1 MKLKSNFKRILS
13 GVMSLAMAATL
24 VPSIPVLAEDFTTQN
39 YVYDNYAVS
48 YNVTNSW
55 GDTEV
60 VSVTLSNTG
69 DSTIEN
75 WMLYFDPNGSTSS
88 IWDAQW
94 AETSTG
100 VSYVKNAGYNARI
113 EPNSSITFSY
123 TVDNCEAVPEAF
135 KLCQGRINKESGYDV
150 QLVVNETWGDNFNG
164 AIVITNNTDSPIE
177 AWELTFDTN
186 FTITEITNSWAAT
199 VTELEPYSY
208 RLKGTYTGTVYAN
221 SSVTL
226 GFTGVKNGDPEIS
239 NTSLTEVVANESL
252 IDFIKNYPD
261 GVSIYA
267 YGDYNNEANAIDI
280 EWYTDYEAEV
290 FDVWQSDDNESYT
303 LVSEVSDADSYQYV
317 ITEDFQTKYFKV
329 SIPNDFGETIESVPF
344 VVTKTE
350 DEYSVDFL
358 DSDGDGL
365 PDIYENMIGTDLN
378 NPDTDGDGLT
388 DYQEVYI
395 TGTDPTKYDSVTDGV
410 SDADADPDEDGLTN
424 AQEIEL
430 GTDPQNDDTDGDGLK
445 GGEEVNDYHTDPLN
459 PDTDRD
465 GLPDGDEPHIGLDPS
480 DPETFEV
487 PDADFV
493 FEQSIPAESKAL
505 EDINTEDNAYEL
517 TVEFKSSGYAVNSA
531 EIKQSP
537 YSNAIKNDAVLGKSV
552 EISYESTC
560 KVDECVLYYKIKDN
574 YTNNI
579 SDKYTAYTEELDGI
593 KRLQAF
599 RFDEDLH
606 MLLPVETTYDL
617 ENNTVICEASEL
629 GTYCLMDIEMWLD
642 SLGFEVEEPEIAVMA
657 LAETVTEEFIESSM
671 IKANY
676 NGHTYGICS
685 VSGYDWDS
693 AEDICEALGGHL
705 VTINDSD
712 EQCFIE
718 EKLLSKGTKN
728 SYWIGG
734 QYTSSGWR
742 WLTGEDF
749 SAYTKWT
756 PTQPDNYLGQ
766 EDKLMMYRN
775 TNPLCT
781 SGTFGYWNDLNNDG
795 TCNGEAFFGLN
806 NFGFIYEKDSYKPK
820 TYYIVIGNNF
830 KKLTLV
836 SPLKRG
842 AWTNSDT
849 DSLTDWQEFDSRNSM
864 LAWDSDNEPVLPTLK
879 TVLKLKGD
887 VKISNELTREL
898 NGLDDYLDVVRVAP
912 FLSDPTVEDTD
923 GDNLLDNFD
932 PKPKSVNNNGAV
944 MKELSIERIYN
955 AYMLHLEDN
964 VSEVYDIYTATGKDS
979 EMSWEE
985 FIEFYSGVV
994 DFNFSLKNAS
1004 ETELKI
1010 TTLQRCLEYLGF
1022 LDMGGSAYGAM
1033 GGATQSAIQNFQ
1045 LNYGL
1050 NISEQVEF
1058 YGKWFIEIDDI
1069 TYLTI
1074 ANVAANHGFYV
1085 GDKPVEAHTEYKMLC
1100 NLTAEGYGKTFFD
1113 YIPSVVPILNIE
1125 QINNDISIY
1134 SDING
1139 KFDTVYYLDYTEPL
1153 KNIITDMTNAAE
1165 SFIYY
1170 PSFNGYVQ
1178 FYTNVNHGGIWDVKV
1193 RESWNNTIS
1202 TIHYFSQGFKFV
1214 YNDIIMNSENLGNY
1228 LYGCTGH
1235 ATGFTLNIL
1244 YKRSGYAASTGN
1256 TIDNQDD
1263 LDFIKRGYDY
1273 YDEIC

>member
-465 GLPDGDEPHIGLDPS
+465 GLPDGDEPHIGLDPLK
-480 DPETFEV
+480 
-487 PDADFV
+487 PDTDDNGV
-493 FEQSIPAESKAL
+493 LDCDEYFEQTVDQSRFDSDL
-505 EDINTEDNAYEL
+505 FEDNLAVPSLL
-517 TVEFKSSGYAVNSA
+517 TVSAKGNVNS
-531 EIKQSP
+531 
-537 YSNAIKNDAVLGKSV
+537 
-552 EISYESTC
+552 C
-560 KVDECVLYYKIKDN
+560 
-574 YTNNI
+574 
-579 SDKYTAYTEELDGI
+579 
-593 KRLQAF
+593 
-599 RFDEDLH
+599 
-606 MLLPVETTYDL
+606 LL
-617 ENNTVICEASEL
+617 
-629 GTYCLMDIEMWLD
+629 
-642 SLGFEVEEPEIAVMA
+642 
-657 LAETVTEEFIESSM
+657 
-671 IKANY
+671 
-676 NGHTYGICS
+676 
-685 VSGYDWDS
+685 
-693 AEDICEALGGHL
+693 
-705 VTINDSD
+705 
-712 EQCFIE
+712 
-718 EKLLSKGTKN
+718 
-728 SYWIGG
+728 
-734 QYTSSGWR
+734 YTS
-742 WLTGEDF
+742 D
-749 SAYTKWT
+749 AA
-756 PTQPDNYLGQ
+756 D
-766 EDKLMMYRN
+766 
-775 TNPLCT
+775 
-781 SGTFGYWNDLNNDG
+781 
-795 TCNGEAFFGLN
+795 
-806 NFGFIYEKDSYKPK
+806 
-820 TYYIVIGNNF
+820 
-830 KKLTLV
+830 
-836 SPLKRG
+836 
-842 AWTNSDT
+842 
-849 DSLTDWQEFDSRNSM
+849 
-864 LAWDSDNEPVLPTLK
+864 
-879 TVLKLKGD
+879 
-887 VKISNELTREL
+887 EL
-898 NGLDDYLDVVRVAP
+898 
-912 FLSDPTVEDTD
+912 
-923 GDNLLDNFD
+923 
-932 PKPKSVNNNGAV
+932 
-944 MKELSIERIYN
+944 
-955 AYMLHLEDN
+955 
-964 VSEVYDIYTATGKDS
+964 
-979 EMSWEE
+979 
-985 FIEFYSGVV
+985 
-994 DFNFSLKNAS
+994 
-1004 ETELKI
+1004 
-1010 TTLQRCLEYLGF
+1010 
-1022 LDMGGSAYGAM
+1022 
-1033 GGATQSAIQNFQ
+1033 
-1045 LNYGL
+1045 
-1050 NISEQVEF
+1050 
-1058 YGKWFIEIDDI
+1058 
-1069 TYLTI
+1069 
-1074 ANVAANHGFYV
+1074 
-1085 GDKPVEAHTEYKMLC
+1085 
-1100 NLTAEGYGKTFFD
+1100 
-1113 YIPSVVPILNIE
+1113 
-1125 QINNDISIY
+1125 
-1134 SDING
+1134 
-1139 KFDTVYYLDYTEPL
+1139 
-1153 KNIITDMTNAAE
+1153 
-1165 SFIYY
+1165 
-1170 PSFNGYVQ
+1170 
-1178 FYTNVNHGGIWDVKV
+1178 
-1193 RESWNNTIS
+1193 
-1202 TIHYFSQGFKFV
+1202 
-1214 YNDIIMNSENLGNY
+1214 
-1228 LYGCTGH
+1228 
-1235 ATGFTLNIL
+1235 
-1244 YKRSGYAASTGN
+1244 
-1256 TIDNQDD
+1256 
-1263 LDFIKRGYDY
+1263 
-1273 YDEIC
+1273 

>member
-239 NTSLTEVVANESL
+239 NTSLTGVVANESL

-465 GLPDGDEPHIGLDPS
+465 GLPDGDEPHIGLDP
-480 DPETFEV
+480 
-487 PDADFV
+487 
-493 FEQSIPAESKAL
+493 
-505 EDINTEDNAYEL
+505 
-517 TVEFKSSGYAVNSA
+517 
-531 EIKQSP
+531 
-537 YSNAIKNDAVLGKSV
+537 
-552 EISYESTC
+552 
-560 KVDECVLYYKIKDN
+560 
-574 YTNNI
+574 
-579 SDKYTAYTEELDGI
+579 
-593 KRLQAF
+593 
-599 RFDEDLH
+599 
-606 MLLPVETTYDL
+606 
-617 ENNTVICEASEL
+617 
-629 GTYCLMDIEMWLD
+629 
-642 SLGFEVEEPEIAVMA
+642 
-657 LAETVTEEFIESSM
+657 
-671 IKANY
+671 
-676 NGHTYGICS
+676 
-685 VSGYDWDS
+685 
-693 AEDICEALGGHL
+693 
-705 VTINDSD
+705 
-712 EQCFIE
+712 
-718 EKLLSKGTKN
+718 
-728 SYWIGG
+728 
-734 QYTSSGWR
+734 
-742 WLTGEDF
+742 
-749 SAYTKWT
+749 
-756 PTQPDNYLGQ
+756 
-766 EDKLMMYRN
+766 
-775 TNPLCT
+775 
-781 SGTFGYWNDLNNDG
+781 
-795 TCNGEAFFGLN
+795 
-806 NFGFIYEKDSYKPK
+806 
-820 TYYIVIGNNF
+820 
-830 KKLTLV
+830 
-836 SPLKRG
+836 
-842 AWTNSDT
+842 
-849 DSLTDWQEFDSRNSM
+849 
-864 LAWDSDNEPVLPTLK
+864 
-879 TVLKLKGD
+879 
-887 VKISNELTREL
+887 
-898 NGLDDYLDVVRVAP
+898 
-912 FLSDPTVEDTD
+912 
-923 GDNLLDNFD
+923 
-932 PKPKSVNNNGAV
+932 
-944 MKELSIERIYN
+944 
-955 AYMLHLEDN
+955 
-964 VSEVYDIYTATGKDS
+964 
-979 EMSWEE
+979 
-985 FIEFYSGVV
+985 
-994 DFNFSLKNAS
+994 
-1004 ETELKI
+1004 
-1010 TTLQRCLEYLGF
+1010 
-1022 LDMGGSAYGAM
+1022 
-1033 GGATQSAIQNFQ
+1033 
-1045 LNYGL
+1045 
-1050 NISEQVEF
+1050 
-1058 YGKWFIEIDDI
+1058 
-1069 TYLTI
+1069 
-1074 ANVAANHGFYV
+1074 
-1085 GDKPVEAHTEYKMLC
+1085 
-1100 NLTAEGYGKTFFD
+1100 
-1113 YIPSVVPILNIE
+1113 
-1125 QINNDISIY
+1125 
-1134 SDING
+1134 
-1139 KFDTVYYLDYTEPL
+1139 
-1153 KNIITDMTNAAE
+1153 
-1165 SFIYY
+1165 
-1170 PSFNGYVQ
+1170 
-1178 FYTNVNHGGIWDVKV
+1178 
-1193 RESWNNTIS
+1193 
-1202 TIHYFSQGFKFV
+1202 
-1214 YNDIIMNSENLGNY
+1214 
-1228 LYGCTGH
+1228 
-1235 ATGFTLNIL
+1235 
-1244 YKRSGYAASTGN
+1244 
-1256 TIDNQDD
+1256 
-1263 LDFIKRGYDY
+1263 
-1273 YDEIC
+1273 

>member
-537 YSNAIKNDAVLGKSV
+537 SSNAIKYDAVLGK
-552 EISYESTC
+552 
-560 KVDECVLYYKIKDN
+560 
-574 YTNNI
+574 
-579 SDKYTAYTEELDGI
+579 
-593 KRLQAF
+593 R
-599 RFDEDLH
+599 
-606 MLLPVETTYDL
+606 
-617 ENNTVICEASEL
+617 
-629 GTYCLMDIEMWLD
+629 
-642 SLGFEVEEPEIAVMA
+642 
-657 LAETVTEEFIESSM
+657 
-671 IKANY
+671 
-676 NGHTYGICS
+676 
-685 VSGYDWDS
+685 
-693 AEDICEALGGHL
+693 
-705 VTINDSD
+705 
-712 EQCFIE
+712 
-718 EKLLSKGTKN
+718 
-728 SYWIGG
+728 
-734 QYTSSGWR
+734 
-742 WLTGEDF
+742 
-749 SAYTKWT
+749 
-756 PTQPDNYLGQ
+756 
-766 EDKLMMYRN
+766 
-775 TNPLCT
+775 
-781 SGTFGYWNDLNNDG
+781 
-795 TCNGEAFFGLN
+795 
-806 NFGFIYEKDSYKPK
+806 
-820 TYYIVIGNNF
+820 
-830 KKLTLV
+830 
-836 SPLKRG
+836 
-842 AWTNSDT
+842 
-849 DSLTDWQEFDSRNSM
+849 
-864 LAWDSDNEPVLPTLK
+864 
-879 TVLKLKGD
+879 
-887 VKISNELTREL
+887 
-898 NGLDDYLDVVRVAP
+898 
-912 FLSDPTVEDTD
+912 
-923 GDNLLDNFD
+923 
-932 PKPKSVNNNGAV
+932 
-944 MKELSIERIYN
+944 
-955 AYMLHLEDN
+955 
-964 VSEVYDIYTATGKDS
+964 
-979 EMSWEE
+979 
-985 FIEFYSGVV
+985 
-994 DFNFSLKNAS
+994 
-1004 ETELKI
+1004 
-1010 TTLQRCLEYLGF
+1010 
-1022 LDMGGSAYGAM
+1022 
-1033 GGATQSAIQNFQ
+1033 
-1045 LNYGL
+1045 
-1050 NISEQVEF
+1050 
-1058 YGKWFIEIDDI
+1058 
-1069 TYLTI
+1069 
-1074 ANVAANHGFYV
+1074 
-1085 GDKPVEAHTEYKMLC
+1085 
-1100 NLTAEGYGKTFFD
+1100 
-1113 YIPSVVPILNIE
+1113 
-1125 QINNDISIY
+1125 
-1134 SDING
+1134 
-1139 KFDTVYYLDYTEPL
+1139 
-1153 KNIITDMTNAAE
+1153 
-1165 SFIYY
+1165 
-1170 PSFNGYVQ
+1170 
-1178 FYTNVNHGGIWDVKV
+1178 
-1193 RESWNNTIS
+1193 
-1202 TIHYFSQGFKFV
+1202 
-1214 YNDIIMNSENLGNY
+1214 
-1228 LYGCTGH
+1228 
-1235 ATGFTLNIL
+1235 
-1244 YKRSGYAASTGN
+1244 
-1256 TIDNQDD
+1256 
-1263 LDFIKRGYDY
+1263 
-1273 YDEIC
+1273 

>member
-290 FDVWQSDDNESYT
+290 FDVWQSDDNGSYT

-388 DYQEVYI
+388 DYQEVYV

-459 PDTDRD
+459 PDTDKD
-465 GLPDGDEPHIGLDPS
+465 GVNDGDEIVLGLDPLK
-480 DPETFEV
+480 
-487 PDADFV
+487 PDTDDNGV
-493 FEQSIPAESKAL
+493 LDCDEYFEQTVDQSRFDSDL
-505 EDINTEDNAYEL
+505 FEDNLAVPSLLTVSAKGNVNSNIDISEYTGHLKGEERVYVGKVIEITKSEINSGNLSYTLSEDYTVKNYEL
-517 TVEFKSSGYAVNSA
+517 AGELTNGLLICY
-531 EIKQSP
+531 
-537 YSNAIKNDAVLGKSV
+537 NDGENTTPLA
-552 EISYESTC
+552 
-560 KVDECVLYYKIKDN
+560 
-574 YTNNI
+574 
-579 SDKYTAYTEELDGI
+579 
-593 KRLQAF
+593 
-599 RFDEDLH
+599 
-606 MLLPVETTYDL
+606 TTYDEETRTLSADISAEGIYFVLDVISWL
-617 ENNTVICEASEL
+617 E
-629 GTYCLMDIEMWLD
+629 
-642 SLGFEVEEPEIAVMA
+642 SLGLDIPSETSVEAQPSIQTFAARAVSDAAASIA
-657 LAETVTEEFIESSM
+657 TVQIKGQVDIVFVIDTTGSMSGYINNVKNNITAFVNDEIES
-671 IKANY
+671 AGNY
-676 NGHTYGICS
+676 
-685 VSGYDWDS
+685 
-693 AEDICEALGGHL
+693 
-705 VTINDSD
+705 
-712 EQCFIE
+712 
-718 EKLLSKGTKN
+718 
-728 SYWIGG
+728 
-734 QYTSSGWR
+734 
-742 WLTGEDF
+742 
-749 SAYTKWT
+749 
-756 PTQPDNYLGQ
+756 
-766 EDKLMMYRN
+766 
-775 TNPLCT
+775 
-781 SGTFGYWNDLNNDG
+781 
-795 TCNGEAFFGLN
+795 
-806 NFGFIYEKDSYKPK
+806 
-820 TYYIVIGNNF
+820 
-830 KKLTLV
+830 
-836 SPLKRG
+836 
-842 AWTNSDT
+842 
-849 DSLTDWQEFDSRNSM
+849 
-864 LAWDSDNEPVLPTLK
+864 
-879 TVLKLKGD
+879 
-887 VKISNELTREL
+887 
-898 NGLDDYLDVVRVAP
+898 
-912 FLSDPTVEDTD
+912 
-923 GDNLLDNFD
+923 
-932 PKPKSVNNNGAV
+932 
-944 MKELSIERIYN
+944 SI
-955 AYMLHLEDN
+955 
-964 VSEVYDIYTATGKDS
+964 
-979 EMSWEE
+979 
-985 FIEFYSGVV
+985 
-994 DFNFSLKNAS
+994 
-1004 ETELKI
+1004 
-1010 TTLQRCLEYLGF
+1010 
-1022 LDMGGSAYGAM
+1022 
-1033 GGATQSAIQNFQ
+1033 
-1045 LNYGL
+1045 
-1050 NISEQVEF
+1050 
-1058 YGKWFIEIDDI
+1058 
-1069 TYLTI
+1069 
-1074 ANVAANHGFYV
+1074 
-1085 GDKPVEAHTEYKMLC
+1085 
-1100 NLTAEGYGKTFFD
+1100 
-1113 YIPSVVPILNIE
+1113 
-1125 QINNDISIY
+1125 
-1134 SDING
+1134 
-1139 KFDTVYYLDYTEPL
+1139 
-1153 KNIITDMTNAAE
+1153 
-1165 SFIYY
+1165 
-1170 PSFNGYVQ
+1170 
-1178 FYTNVNHGGIWDVKV
+1178 FYT
-1193 RESWNNTIS
+1193 
-1202 TIHYFSQGFKFV
+1202 
-1214 YNDIIMNSENLGNY
+1214 
-1228 LYGCTGH
+1228 C
-1235 ATGFTLNIL
+1235 
-1244 YKRSGYAASTGN
+1244 
-1256 TIDNQDD
+1256 
-1263 LDFIKRGYDY
+1263 
-1273 YDEIC
+1273 

>member
-252 IDFIKNYPD
+252 IAFIKNYPD

-378 NPDTDGDGLT
+378 NPDTDGDGLI

-459 PDTDRD
+459 PDTDKD
-465 GLPDGDEPHIGLDPS
+465 GVNDGDEIVLGLDPLK
-480 DPETFEV
+480 
-487 PDADFV
+487 PDTDDNGV
-493 FEQSIPAESKAL
+493 LDCDEYFEQTVDQSRFDSDL
-505 EDINTEDNAYEL
+505 FEDNLAVPSLL
-517 TVEFKSSGYAVNSA
+517 TVSAKGNVNSN
-531 EIKQSP
+531 I
-537 YSNAIKNDAVLGKSV
+537 D
-552 EISYESTC
+552 ISE
-560 KVDECVLYYKIKDN
+560 
-574 YTNNI
+574 YT
-579 SDKYTAYTEELDGI
+579 
-593 KRLQAF
+593 
-599 RFDEDLH
+599 
-606 MLLPVETTYDL
+606 
-617 ENNTVICEASEL
+617 
-629 GTYCLMDIEMWLD
+629 
-642 SLGFEVEEPEIAVMA
+642 
-657 LAETVTEEFIESSM
+657 
-671 IKANY
+671 
-676 NGHTYGICS
+676 
-685 VSGYDWDS
+685 
-693 AEDICEALGGHL
+693 GHL
-705 VTINDSD
+705 KG
-712 EQCFIE
+712 E
-718 EKLLSKGTKN
+718 E
-728 SYWIGG
+728 
-734 QYTSSGWR
+734 
-742 WLTGEDF
+742 
-749 SAYTKWT
+749 
-756 PTQPDNYLGQ
+756 
-766 EDKLMMYRN
+766 
-775 TNPLCT
+775 
-781 SGTFGYWNDLNNDG
+781 
-795 TCNGEAFFGLN
+795 
-806 NFGFIYEKDSYKPK
+806 
-820 TYYIVIGNNF
+820 
-830 KKLTLV
+830 
-836 SPLKRG
+836 
-842 AWTNSDT
+842 
-849 DSLTDWQEFDSRNSM
+849 
-864 LAWDSDNEPVLPTLK
+864 
-879 TVLKLKGD
+879 
-887 VKISNELTREL
+887 
-898 NGLDDYLDVVRVAP
+898 RVY
-912 FLSDPTVEDTD
+912 V
-923 GDNLLDNFD
+923 
-932 PKPKSVNNNGAV
+932 
-944 MKELSIERIYN
+944 
-955 AYMLHLEDN
+955 
-964 VSEVYDIYTATGKDS
+964 GK
-979 EMSWEE
+979 
-985 FIEFYSGVV
+985 V
-994 DFNFSLKNAS
+994 
-1004 ETELKI
+1004 
-1010 TTLQRCLEYLGF
+1010 
-1022 LDMGGSAYGAM
+1022 
-1033 GGATQSAIQNFQ
+1033 
-1045 LNYGL
+1045 
-1050 NISEQVEF
+1050 
-1058 YGKWFIEIDDI
+1058 IEITKSEINSGNLSGFVNI
-1069 TYLTI
+1069 T
-1074 ANVAANHGFYV
+1074 
-1085 GDKPVEAHTEYKMLC
+1085 
-1100 NLTAEGYGKTFFD
+1100 
-1113 YIPSVVPILNIE
+1113 
-1125 QINNDISIY
+1125 
-1134 SDING
+1134 
-1139 KFDTVYYLDYTEPL
+1139 
-1153 KNIITDMTNAAE
+1153 
-1165 SFIYY
+1165 
-1170 PSFNGYVQ
+1170 
-1178 FYTNVNHGGIWDVKV
+1178 
-1193 RESWNNTIS
+1193 
-1202 TIHYFSQGFKFV
+1202 
-1214 YNDIIMNSENLGNY
+1214 
-1228 LYGCTGH
+1228 
-1235 ATGFTLNIL
+1235 
-1244 YKRSGYAASTGN
+1244 
-1256 TIDNQDD
+1256 
-1263 LDFIKRGYDY
+1263 
-1273 YDEIC
+1273 

>member
-94 AETSTG
+94 AETSTR

-459 PDTDRD
+459 PDTDKD
-465 GLPDGDEPHIGLDPS
+465 GVNDGEEIVLGLDPLK
-480 DPETFEV
+480 
-487 PDADFV
+487 PDTDDNGV
-493 FEQSIPAESKAL
+493 LDCDEYFEQTVDQSRFDSDL
-505 EDINTEDNAYEL
+505 FEDNLAVPSLLTVSAKGNVNSNIDISEYTGHLKGEERVYVGKVIEITKSEINSGNLSFTLSEDYTVKNYEL
-517 TVEFKSSGYAVNSA
+517 AGELTNGLLICY
-531 EIKQSP
+531 
-537 YSNAIKNDAVLGKSV
+537 NDGENTTPLA
-552 EISYESTC
+552 
-560 KVDECVLYYKIKDN
+560 
-574 YTNNI
+574 
-579 SDKYTAYTEELDGI
+579 
-593 KRLQAF
+593 
-599 RFDEDLH
+599 
-606 MLLPVETTYDL
+606 TTYDEETRTLSADISAEGIYFVLDVISWL
-617 ENNTVICEASEL
+617 E
-629 GTYCLMDIEMWLD
+629 
-642 SLGFEVEEPEIAVMA
+642 SLGLDIPSETSVEAQPSIQTFAARAVSDAAASIA
-657 LAETVTEEFIESSM
+657 TVQ
-671 IKANY
+671 IK
-676 NGHTYGICS
+676 
-685 VSGYDWDS
+685 
-693 AEDICEALGGHL
+693 
-705 VTINDSD
+705 
-712 EQCFIE
+712 
-718 EKLLSKGTKN
+718 
-728 SYWIGG
+728 G
-734 QYTSSGWR
+734 Q
-742 WLTGEDF
+742 
-749 SAYTKWT
+749 
-756 PTQPDNYLGQ
+756 
-766 EDKLMMYRN
+766 
-775 TNPLCT
+775 
-781 SGTFGYWNDLNNDG
+781 
-795 TCNGEAFFGLN
+795 
-806 NFGFIYEKDSYKPK
+806 
-820 TYYIVIGNNF
+820 V
-830 KKLTLV
+830 
-836 SPLKRG
+836 
-842 AWTNSDT
+842 
-849 DSLTDWQEFDSRNSM
+849 
-864 LAWDSDNEPVLPTLK
+864 
-879 TVLKLKGD
+879 
-887 VKISNELTREL
+887 
-898 NGLDDYLDVVRVAP
+898 
-912 FLSDPTVEDTD
+912 
-923 GDNLLDNFD
+923 DNLAARIRCTCLLD
-932 PKPKSVNNNGAV
+932 
-944 MKELSIERIYN
+944 
-955 AYMLHLEDN
+955 
-964 VSEVYDIYTATGKDS
+964 
-979 EMSWEE
+979 
-985 FIEFYSGVV
+985 
-994 DFNFSLKNAS
+994 
-1004 ETELKI
+1004 
-1010 TTLQRCLEYLGF
+1010 
-1022 LDMGGSAYGAM
+1022 
-1033 GGATQSAIQNFQ
+1033 
-1045 LNYGL
+1045 GL
-1050 NISEQVEF
+1050 NINS
-1058 YGKWFIEIDDI
+1058 
-1069 TYLTI
+1069 
-1074 ANVAANHGFYV
+1074 
-1085 GDKPVEAHTEYKMLC
+1085 
-1100 NLTAEGYGKTFFD
+1100 
-1113 YIPSVVPILNIE
+1113 
-1125 QINNDISIY
+1125 
-1134 SDING
+1134 
-1139 KFDTVYYLDYTEPL
+1139 
-1153 KNIITDMTNAAE
+1153 
-1165 SFIYY
+1165 
-1170 PSFNGYVQ
+1170 SFN
-1178 FYTNVNHGGIWDVKV
+1178 
-1193 RESWNNTIS
+1193 R
-1202 TIHYFSQGFKFV
+1202 
-1214 YNDIIMNSENLGNY
+1214 
-1228 LYGCTGH
+1228 
-1235 ATGFTLNIL
+1235 
-1244 YKRSGYAASTGN
+1244 
-1256 TIDNQDD
+1256 
-1263 LDFIKRGYDY
+1263 
-1273 YDEIC
+1273 

>member
-186 FTITEITNSWAAT
+186 FTITEITNSWVAT

-459 PDTDRD
+459 PDTD
-465 GLPDGDEPHIGLDPS
+465 GDEIVLGLDPLK
-480 DPETFEV
+480 
-487 PDADFV
+487 PDTDDNGV
-493 FEQSIPAESKAL
+493 LDCDEYFEQTVDQSRFDSDL
-505 EDINTEDNAYEL
+505 FEDNLAVPSLLTVSAKGNVNSNIDISEYTGHLKGEERVYVGKVIEITKSEINSGNLSFTLSEDYTVKNYEL
-517 TVEFKSSGYAVNSA
+517 AGELTNGLLICY
-531 EIKQSP
+531 
-537 YSNAIKNDAVLGKSV
+537 NDGENTTPLA
-552 EISYESTC
+552 
-560 KVDECVLYYKIKDN
+560 
-574 YTNNI
+574 
-579 SDKYTAYTEELDGI
+579 
-593 KRLQAF
+593 
-599 RFDEDLH
+599 
-606 MLLPVETTYDL
+606 TTYDEETRTLSADISAEGIYFVLDVISWL
-617 ENNTVICEASEL
+617 E
-629 GTYCLMDIEMWLD
+629 
-642 SLGFEVEEPEIAVMA
+642 SLG
-657 LAETVTEEFIESSM
+657 L
-671 IKANY
+671 
-676 NGHTYGICS
+676 
-685 VSGYDWDS
+685 
-693 AEDICEALGGHL
+693 DI
-705 VTINDSD
+705 
-712 EQCFIE
+712 
-718 EKLLSKGTKN
+718 
-728 SYWIGG
+728 
-734 QYTSSGWR
+734 
-742 WLTGEDF
+742 
-749 SAYTKWT
+749 
-756 PTQPDNYLGQ
+756 P
-766 EDKLMMYRN
+766 
-775 TNPLCT
+775 
-781 SGTFGYWNDLNNDG
+781 
-795 TCNGEAFFGLN
+795 
-806 NFGFIYEKDSYKPK
+806 
-820 TYYIVIGNNF
+820 
-830 KKLTLV
+830 
-836 SPLKRG
+836 
-842 AWTNSDT
+842 
-849 DSLTDWQEFDSRNSM
+849 
-864 LAWDSDNEPVLPTLK
+864 
-879 TVLKLKGD
+879 
-887 VKISNELTREL
+887 
-898 NGLDDYLDVVRVAP
+898 
-912 FLSDPTVEDTD
+912 
-923 GDNLLDNFD
+923 
-932 PKPKSVNNNGAV
+932 
-944 MKELSIERIYN
+944 
-955 AYMLHLEDN
+955 
-964 VSEVYDIYTATGKDS
+964 
-979 EMSWEE
+979 
-985 FIEFYSGVV
+985 
-994 DFNFSLKNAS
+994 S
-1004 ETELKI
+1004 ET
-1010 TTLQRCLEYLGF
+1010 
-1022 LDMGGSAYGAM
+1022 S
-1033 GGATQSAIQNFQ
+1033 
-1045 LNYGL
+1045 
-1050 NISEQVEF
+1050 
-1058 YGKWFIEIDDI
+1058 
-1069 TYLTI
+1069 
-1074 ANVAANHGFYV
+1074 
-1085 GDKPVEAHTEYKMLC
+1085 VEAQPSIQ
-1100 NLTAEGYGKTFFD
+1100 TFAARA
-1113 YIPSVVPILNIE
+1113 V
-1125 QINNDISIY
+1125 
-1134 SDING
+1134 SD
-1139 KFDTVYYLDYTEPL
+1139 
-1153 KNIITDMTNAAE
+1153 A
-1165 SFIYY
+1165 
-1170 PSFNGYVQ
+1170 
-1178 FYTNVNHGGIWDVKV
+1178 
-1193 RESWNNTIS
+1193 
-1202 TIHYFSQGFKFV
+1202 
-1214 YNDIIMNSENLGNY
+1214 
-1228 LYGCTGH
+1228 
-1235 ATGFTLNIL
+1235 
-1244 YKRSGYAASTGN
+1244 AASIATV
-1256 TIDNQDD
+1256 Q
-1263 LDFIKRGYDY
+1263 IKGGFVN
-1273 YDEIC
+1273 IT

>member
-465 GLPDGDEPHIGLDPS
+465 GLPDGDEPHIGLDPLK
-480 DPETFEV
+480 
-487 PDADFV
+487 PDTDDNGV
-493 FEQSIPAESKAL
+493 LDCDEYFEQTVDQSRFDSDL
-505 EDINTEDNAYEL
+505 FEDNLAVPSLLTVSAKGNVNSNIDISEYTGHLKGEERVYVGKVIEITKSEINSGNLSFTLSEDYTVKNYEL
-517 TVEFKSSGYAVNSA
+517 AGELTNGLLICY
-531 EIKQSP
+531 
-537 YSNAIKNDAVLGKSV
+537 NDGENTTPLA
-552 EISYESTC
+552 
-560 KVDECVLYYKIKDN
+560 
-574 YTNNI
+574 
-579 SDKYTAYTEELDGI
+579 
-593 KRLQAF
+593 
-599 RFDEDLH
+599 
-606 MLLPVETTYDL
+606 TTYDEETRTLSADISAEGIYFVLDVISWL
-617 ENNTVICEASEL
+617 E
-629 GTYCLMDIEMWLD
+629 
-642 SLGFEVEEPEIAVMA
+642 SLGLDIPSETSVEAQPSIQTFAARAV
-657 LAETVTEEFIESSM
+657 
-671 IKANY
+671 
-676 NGHTYGICS
+676 
-685 VSGYDWDS
+685 
-693 AEDICEALGGHL
+693 
-705 VTINDSD
+705 SD
-712 EQCFIE
+712 
-718 EKLLSKGTKN
+718 
-728 SYWIGG
+728 
-734 QYTSSGWR
+734 
-742 WLTGEDF
+742 
-749 SAYTKWT
+749 A
-756 PTQPDNYLGQ
+756 
-766 EDKLMMYRN
+766 
-775 TNPLCT
+775 
-781 SGTFGYWNDLNNDG
+781 
-795 TCNGEAFFGLN
+795 A
-806 NFGFIYEKDSYKPK
+806 
-820 TYYIVIGNNF
+820 
-830 KKLTLV
+830 
-836 SPLKRG
+836 
-842 AWTNSDT
+842 A
-849 DSLTDWQEFDSRNSM
+849 
-864 LAWDSDNEPVLPTLK
+864 
-879 TVLKLKGD
+879 
-887 VKISNELTREL
+887 
-898 NGLDDYLDVVRVAP
+898 
-912 FLSDPTVEDTD
+912 
-923 GDNLLDNFD
+923 
-932 PKPKSVNNNGAV
+932 
-944 MKELSIERIYN
+944 SI
-955 AYMLHLEDN
+955 
-964 VSEVYDIYTATGKDS
+964 ATGRHC
-979 EMSWEE
+979 
-985 FIEFYSGVV
+985 V
-994 DFNFSLKNAS
+994 
-1004 ETELKI
+1004 
-1010 TTLQRCLEYLGF
+1010 
-1022 LDMGGSAYGAM
+1022 
-1033 GGATQSAIQNFQ
+1033 
-1045 LNYGL
+1045 
-1050 NISEQVEF
+1050 
-1058 YGKWFIEIDDI
+1058 
-1069 TYLTI
+1069 
-1074 ANVAANHGFYV
+1074 
-1085 GDKPVEAHTEYKMLC
+1085 C
-1100 NLTAEGYGKTFFD
+1100 N
-1113 YIPSVVPILNIE
+1113 
-1125 QINNDISIY
+1125 
-1134 SDING
+1134 
-1139 KFDTVYYLDYTEPL
+1139 
-1153 KNIITDMTNAAE
+1153 
-1165 SFIYY
+1165 
-1170 PSFNGYVQ
+1170 
-1178 FYTNVNHGGIWDVKV
+1178 
-1193 RESWNNTIS
+1193 
-1202 TIHYFSQGFKFV
+1202 
-1214 YNDIIMNSENLGNY
+1214 
-1228 LYGCTGH
+1228 
-1235 ATGFTLNIL
+1235 
-1244 YKRSGYAASTGN
+1244 
-1256 TIDNQDD
+1256 
-1263 LDFIKRGYDY
+1263 
-1273 YDEIC
+1273 